1 MAKAEKLPSGSW
13 RCKAYFTDET
23 GKHTSKSFT
32 GSTRKEA
39 EGLAAIF
46 LMERRHDNKLE
57 NTTLAKL
64 ADRFIENRSNILS
77 PSTIATYRKFR
88 RIALQDII
96 NVRIGLL
103 TKELYQKAINEYSK
117 TRSYKTVMSA
127 HTFYR
132 QLLVEN
138 GINIADRVNLPQKEE
153 GEITIPTNQELNE
166 FLKVIKDGRIYH
178 YVLLAVYL
186 GLRRSEVIALKWKDI
201 NFEHKKVRIC
211 RARVQD
217 EYREWI
223 EKPPKTFSGKRTIN
237 APQELLDILEPFAGA
252 PEEYV
257 IENNPSALESLYK
270 RVSKKANFHYNY
282 HSLRH
287 YHASI
292 LLARGIPNKY
302 AMERMGHKT
311 ANMLNKVYQHT
322 MPEYEK
328 KFNENLEVFFKEN
341 IEI

>member
-1 MAKAEKLPSGSW
+1 MAKAEKLPSNRW

-32 GSTRKEA
+32 GDTKKEA

-46 LMERRHDNKLE
+46 LMERKHDSKLE

-64 ADRFIENRSNILS
+64 ADGFIENRSNILS

-138 GINIADRVNLPQKEE
+138 GINIADRVNLPQKET
-153 GEITIPTNQELNE
+153 GEISIPTNQELNE
-166 FLKVIKDGRIYH
+166 FLKVIKDSRIYH

-217 EYREWI
+217 EYREWV

-237 APQELLDILEPFAGA
+237 APQELLDILEPLAGA

-257 IENNPSALESLYK
+257 IENNPSALDSLYK
-270 RVSKKANFHYNY
+270 RESKKANFHYSY